1 MYNVIG
7 ELNPYVHM
15 VNNRSTCVLY
25 SQHTDNMDISILVG
39 GLEHFSIDWEF
50 YHPKWRTPSFF
61 RGIPVYHQPAITGNN
76 ISQKY
81 SYGIH
86 GLLIWS
92 LVLSLGGVPCCPG
105 SSPGRRCTR
114 IDVHPGSGY
123 GNAANNWRITMFH
136 GEIIK
141 FIIYK
146 STIFH
151 SKRLNNVK
159 GYTYRSFN
167 FSPPCRLH
175 TETWAT

>member
-1 MYNVIG
+1 MRVSHAIYPWMYNVIG
-7 ELNPYVHM
+7 EFNPYVHM

-25 SQHTDNMDISILVG
+25 SQHTNNIDISILVG

-76 ISQKY
+76 ISQKC

-105 SSPGRRCTR
+105 SSPGRRSMCIREVGMETPR
-114 IDVHPGSGY
+114 TTGESPCFMGKSSIH
-123 GNAANNWRITMFH
+123 H
-136 GEIIK
+136 G
-141 FIIYK
+141 
-146 STIFH
+146 
-151 SKRLNNVK
+151 
-159 GYTYRSFN
+159 
-167 FSPPCRLH
+167 
-175 TETWAT
+175 